1 MHLSNGIRFGK
12 LLDRAPNHADRHRQQ
27 QHTQHQGSGVF
38 ITAVTVRMAFVGFFL
53 AVATGN
59 QHHKIG

>member
-1 MHLSNGIRFGK
+1 MDLGNGFGFGK

-27 QHTQHQGSGVF
+27 QHAQHQRSGVF
-38 ITAVTVRMAFVGFFL
+38 ITTVAVRMTFVGFFL